1 MGHDLA
7 PPRRLGLRSTGL
19 SMTPEE
25 FDALPESAFDR
36 HFRYELIRGVL
47 IVSPPPGNAE
57 IDPNDELGY
66 MLRFHQ
72 QAHPRGRVIDST
84 LPEQTIY
91 SIENRRR
98 CDRAIWAGLG
108 RVPDPEKDIPT
119 IVVEFVSA
127 SRRDRRRDYE
137 EKLREYMAAGVREYW
152 IIDRFRRIMT
162 VHRNAPDGLVT
173 SVVKEGE
180 PYRTDLLPDFVLPLD
195 RLLHRADLW
204 PRKPR
209 RTSPKP
215 KPPAGGTDA
224 LDG

>member
-1 MGHDLA
+1 
-7 PPRRLGLRSTGL
+7 
-19 SMTPEE
+19 MTPEE
-25 FDALPESAFDR
+25 FDALPESAFDDR
-36 HFRYELIRGVL
+36 FRYELIRGVL

-57 IDPNDELGY
+57 IDPNEELGHL
-66 MLRFHQ
+66 LRFHQ
-72 QAHPRGRVIDST
+72 QVHPRGRAIDLT

-91 SIENRRR
+91 AAANRRR

-108 RVPDPEKDIPT
+108 RLPDPETDVPT

-137 EKLREYMAAGVREYW
+137 EKLREYIAAGVREYW

-162 VHRNAPDGLVT
+162 VHRNTPDGLVT
-173 SVVKEGE
+173 SVVKEDE
-180 PYRTDLLPDFVLPLD
+180 PYQTDLLPDFILPLAQ
-195 RLLHRADLW
+195 LLRRADLW
-204 PRKPR
+204 PRKTR
-209 RTSPKP
+209 RTKP